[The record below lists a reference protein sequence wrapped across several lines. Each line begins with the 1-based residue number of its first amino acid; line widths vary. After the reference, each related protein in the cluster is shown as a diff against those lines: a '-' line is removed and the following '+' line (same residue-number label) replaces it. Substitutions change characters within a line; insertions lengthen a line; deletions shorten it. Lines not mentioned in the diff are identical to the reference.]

1 MEDMNIVR
9 IIYIV
14 KQIEHKLMSKYKYP
28 DVYTY
33 RVHIN
38 LSWKQNFNST
48 SEIVE
53 DIKNRS
59 ASLASKPSY
68 EVHILEC
75 YEVYRNNKGNLL

>member
-1 MEDMNIVR
+1 MNIVR

-53 DIKNRS
+53 DIK
-59 ASLASKPSY
+59 KQ
-68 EVHILEC
+68 EC
-75 YEVYRNNKGNLL
+75 ITGE